1 MPQIGALVLA
11 ASTGIDLGG
20 ATALAP
26 WGASTLIEHVV
37 GVVRASPLA
46 PIVVV
51 VGPRSDDI
59 LEQSDLGD
67 ATIVIDPEWREGRAA
82 PLRSGLDTMSRFL
95 EIEAAIIIDADR
107 PGLVPEVLVAVAAGP
122 RSSPA
127 PVTVP
132 KYRYALGGPIGVD
145 RSLWPRLMGLEGDVD
160 VMDIVEAHPAWIN
173 EVRVD
178 RLSPGRVETSDDL
191 AVALGLR

>member
-11 ASTGIDLGG
+11 AGTGIDLGG

-26 WGASTLIEHVV
+26 WRGSTLIEHVV

-67 ATIVIDPEWREGRAA
+67 ATIVIDPE
-82 PLRSGLDTMSRFL
+82 
-95 EIEAAIIIDADR
+95 
-107 PGLVPEVLVAVAAGP
+107 
-122 RSSPA
+122 
-127 PVTVP
+127 
-132 KYRYALGGPIGVD
+132 
-145 RSLWPRLMGLEGDVD
+145 
-160 VMDIVEAHPAWIN
+160 
-173 EVRVD
+173 
-178 RLSPGRVETSDDL
+178 
-191 AVALGLR
+191 